1 MKTHQR
7 LHTGERPFIC
17 AVPSCEMRFTHANRH
32 CPVHVNSQLK
42 RDDKFVVNMTPEEN
56 EEVLQWL
63 EKYRAEREDKSTP
76 TRKTPQRSR
85 RSATTPVSAGK
96 CPHPVQGNES
106 QEKENHLPRTPIQD
120 RSLNGHHSNDGKSAA
135 AVSGT
140 TTTPGGSSGE
150 AIAISGDEKKPRDEN
165 ECPVTPSTP
174 SNNPYKSRKGLMVE
188 LDMNAGLA
196 FSPLAPLKMKPQPK
210 LIQWQEPLS
219 QGEEEDDDDDDD
231 GAVRASKYYQ
241 NEENVPM
248 SGKNNNNSQQK
259 QQAQDKLHNL
269 KRDSPRKYSPSKKA
283 LKQNSSTFNP
293 KKKWLREACMEDLAK
308 PLDQT
313 TCPSVLGSPQKL
325 QIKSMNLLRPTVLM
339 LASKDK
345 QIPLMNGKHCPDGAE
360 IIENNRKWMGQ
371 MALMQLATEE
381 VVAGQPAI
389 ETGLSSLRAIDPLPV
404 LIPAAPSNGI
414 GRELSEYTQL

>member
-17 AVPSCEMRFTHANRH
+17 AVPFCEMRFTHANRH
-32 CPVHVNSQLK
+32 CPVHVHSQLK
-42 RDDKFVVNMTPEEN
+42 RDDKFIVNMTPEQN
-56 EEVLQWL
+56 EEVVQWL

-85 RSATTPVSAGK
+85 SSATTPVTAGQSTK
-96 CPHPVQGNES
+96 AV
-106 QEKENHLPRTPIQD
+106 QEKENHLPRTPVQD
-120 RSLNGHHSNDGKSAA
+120 RSLNGNGCKSDMP
-135 AVSGT
+135 G
-140 TTTPGGSSGE
+140 TTPGDGNSGE
-150 AIAISGDEKKPRDEN
+150 GITTAGDEKK
-165 ECPVTPSTP
+165 CPVTPSTP

-219 QGEEEDDDDDDD
+219 QGEEEDDEED

-241 NEENVPM
+241 NEENVPEG
-248 SGKNNNNSQQK
+248 SNKQNTPQK
-259 QQAQDKLHNL
+259 QQTQDKLHNL

-283 LKQNSSTFNP
+283 MKQTSSTFNP

-313 TCPSVLGSPQKL
+313 SSSVLGSPQKL

-345 QIPLMNGKHCPDGAE
+345 QIPVMNGMHSADGTEGAE
-360 IIENNRKWMGQ
+360 IIENNRKWMGK

-381 VVAGQPAI
+381 RTTMLDVAGQPTVENGFSI
-389 ETGLSSLRAIDPLPV
+389 RALDPLPV
-404 LIPAAPSNGI
+404 LIPAVPSNGI
-414 GRELSEYTQL
+414 VRERSEYTQL